1 MSNQHAS
8 LELRSAQRVSAM
20 ATVTVSPPTNPVLHL
35 RLSVDYPGKPR
46 VLREVTLDIDEG
58 EIVGLI
64 GESGS
69 GKSTLALAILRLLEH
84 KGGTSRGEVIFRGR
98 HLEGLTRHEMQQ
110 IRGNEIALISQSAV
124 ASLNPALRIGTQ
136 LAEAWK
142 AHQSACGDEY
152 QRSVFDIF
160 GQVRLPAD
168 EAFLRLYP
176 HQLSVGQA
184 QRVLIAMAVMHRPRL
199 LIADEPTSALDAITR
214 AEVIDLLKQLNR
226 KMNMAVLF
234 ISHELPLIASLC
246 RRVAI
251 LEKGEVVES
260 GSAEQI
266 FCSPEHPYTRALLC
280 ALPVE
285 LPIFS
290 SELGTQNSG
299 TPTFMAHF
307 RSPTPPQAHSGIVQ
321 GGAGPP
327 YMPQFFELD
336 RTIGLVGRRHP
347 RR

>member
-1 MSNQHAS
+1 MSNQQAS
-8 LELRSAQRVSAM
+8 TELRSAQSVNAM
-20 ATVTVSPPTNPVLHL
+20 TTVTVFPPTNPVLHL
-35 RLSVDYPGKPR
+35 RLSVDYPGKPS
-46 VLREVTLDIDEG
+46 VLREVMLDIDEG

-69 GKSTLALAILRLLEH
+69 GKSTLALAILGLLEQ
-84 KGGTSRGEVIFRGR
+84 KGATSRGEVVFCGR
-98 HLEGLTRHEMQQ
+98 HLEGLTRREMQQ
-110 IRGNEIALISQSAV
+110 IRGNEIALISQSAM
-124 ASLNPALRIGTQ
+124 ASLNPALRLGTQ

-142 AHQSACGDEY
+142 AHESVCGDEY

-160 GQVRLPAD
+160 EQVRLPAE

-226 KMNMAVLF
+226 EMNMAVLF

-260 GSAEQI
+260 GSAKQI
-266 FCSPEHPYTRALLC
+266 FCSPQHPYTRALVGT
-280 ALPVE
+280 LPVE
-285 LPIFS
+285 LPLFSLANGSQKSRTRIFKAS
-290 SELGTQNSG
+290 LR
-299 TPTFMAHF
+299 TPT
-307 RSPTPPQAHSGIVQ
+307 HSWHA
-321 GGAGPP
+321 GG
-327 YMPQFFELD
+327 
-336 RTIGLVGRRHP
+336 
-347 RR
+347 

>member
-1 MSNQHAS
+1 MSNQQAS
-8 LELRSAQRVSAM
+8 TDLWSAPRARSM
-20 ATVTVSPPTNPVLHL
+20 AKATVSPTTNPVLHL
-35 RLSVDYPGKPR
+35 RLSVDYPGKAC
-46 VLREVTLDIDEG
+46 VLREVTVDIDEG

-98 HLEGLTRHEMQQ
+98 HLEGLTRREMQQ
-110 IRGNEIALISQSAV
+110 IRGNEIALISQSAM

-136 LAEAWK
+136 VAEAWN
-142 AHQSACGDEY
+142 AHQSACGDEW
-152 QRSVFDIF
+152 QRSVLDIF
-160 GQVRLPAD
+160 EQVSLPAD

-226 KMNMAVLF
+226 EMNMAVLF
-234 ISHELPLIASLC
+234 ISHELLSIGSLC

-260 GSAEQI
+260 GSLEQI
-266 FCSPEHPYTRALLC
+266 FCSPEHPYTRALVGT
-280 ALPVE
+280 LPVE
-285 LPIFS
+285 SPVFS
-290 SELGTQNSG
+290 SANGAQKSRTRIFKARLR
-299 TPTFMAHF
+299 TPTHGWRA
-307 RSPTPPQAHSGIVQ
+307 RG
-321 GGAGPP
+321 
-327 YMPQFFELD
+327 
-336 RTIGLVGRRHP
+336 
-347 RR
+347 

>member
-1 MSNQHAS
+1 MSNQYS
-8 LELRSAQRVSAM
+8 NIDLWSGQSATAIT
-20 ATVTVSPPTNPVLHL
+20 TVTVSPAINPLLHL
-35 RLSVDYPGKPR
+35 RLSVDYPGKSG

-98 HLEGLTRHEMQQ
+98 HLERLTRQEMQQ
-110 IRGNEIALISQSAV
+110 IRGNEIALISQSAM

-142 AHQSACGDEY
+142 AHESACGDEW
-152 QRSVFDIF
+152 QRSVLDIF
-160 GQVRLPAD
+160 ERVRLPAD
-168 EAFLRLYP
+168 QAFLRLYP

-226 KMNMAVLF
+226 EMNMAVLF
-234 ISHELPLIASLC
+234 VSHELLSIASLC

-266 FCSPEHPYTRALLC
+266 FCSPQHPYTRALVGT
-280 ALPVE
+280 LPVE
-285 LPIFS
+285 L
-290 SELGTQNSG
+290 
-299 TPTFMAHF
+299 
-307 RSPTPPQAHSGIVQ
+307 
-321 GGAGPP
+321 
-327 YMPQFFELD
+327 
-336 RTIGLVGRRHP
+336 
-347 RR
+347 

>member
-8 LELRSAQRVSAM
+8 TEFWAAQRARAM
-20 ATVTVSPPTNPVLHL
+20 TTVTVSPPTNPVLHL
-35 RLSVDYPGKPR
+35 RLSVDYPGKAC

-110 IRGNEIALISQSAV
+110 IRGNEIALISQSAM

-136 LAEAWK
+136 LAETWK
-142 AHQSACGDEY
+142 AHQSAGGDEW
-152 QRSVFDIF
+152 QRSVLDIF
-160 GQVRLPAD
+160 ERVRLPAD

-199 LIADEPTSALDAITR
+199 LIADEPTSALDAITQ

-226 KMNMAVLF
+226 EMNMAVLF
-234 ISHELPLIASLC
+234 ISHELLSIASLC

-266 FCSPEHPYTRALLC
+266 FCSPEHPYTRALVGTLR
-280 ALPVE
+280 VE
-285 LPIFS
+285 LPVFS
-290 SELGTQNSG
+290 SANGTQKSRTRIFKAHLR
-299 TPTFMAHF
+299 TPTHGWRA
-307 RSPTPPQAHSGIVQ
+307 RG
-321 GGAGPP
+321 
-327 YMPQFFELD
+327 
-336 RTIGLVGRRHP
+336 
-347 RR
+347 

>member
-8 LELRSAQRVSAM
+8 TELWSAQRARAM
-20 ATVTVSPPTNPVLHL
+20 TKATVSPTTNPVLHL
-35 RLSVDYPGKPR
+35 RLSVDYPGKPG

-98 HLEGLTRHEMQQ
+98 HLEGLTRREMQQ
-110 IRGNEIALISQSAV
+110 IRGNEIALISQSAM

-142 AHQSACGDEY
+142 AHQSACGDEW
-152 QRSVFDIF
+152 QRSVLDIF
-160 GQVRLPAD
+160 ERVRLPAD

-226 KMNMAVLF
+226 EMNMAVLF
-234 ISHELPLIASLC
+234 ISHELLSIASLC

-266 FCSPEHPYTRALLC
+266 FCSPEHPYTRALVGT
-280 ALPVE
+280 LPVE

-290 SELGTQNSG
+290 SETDTQNSR
-299 TPTFMAHF
+299 TRTFMTDF
-307 RSPTPPQAHSGIVQ
+307 RTPAPS
-321 GGAGPP
+321 
-327 YMPQFFELD
+327 
-336 RTIGLVGRRHP
+336 RRV
-347 RR
+347 RG

>member
-8 LELRSAQRVSAM
+8 RELWSAQRAKAM
-20 ATVTVSPPTNPVLHL
+20 ATVKVSAPTTPVVRL
-35 RLSVDYPGKPR
+35 RLSVDYPGNPC
-46 VLREVTLDIDEG
+46 VLRDVTLDIDEG

-84 KGGTSRGEVIFRGR
+84 KNGISRGEVIFCSR
-98 HLEGLTRHEMQQ
+98 HLERFTRREMQQ
-110 IRGNEIALISQSAV
+110 IRGNEIALILQSAI

-142 AHQSACGDEY
+142 AHRNASGDEW
-152 QRSVFDIF
+152 QRSVRGIF
-160 GQVRLPAD
+160 EKVGLPTD
-168 EAFLRLYP
+168 KEFLHLYP
-176 HQLSVGQA
+176 RQVSVGQA

-226 KMNMAVLF
+226 EMNMAVLF

-246 RRVAI
+246 SRVAI
-251 LEKGEVVES
+251 LQKGEVVES

-266 FCSPEHPYTRALLC
+266 FCSPGHPYTRALVS
-280 ALPVE
+280 ALPMK
-285 LPIFS
+285 LPIFN
-290 SELGTQNSG
+290 SETDAQNSRVR
-299 TPTFMAHF
+299 TFMAHF
-307 RSPTPPQAHSGIVQ
+307 RNPTH
-321 GGAGPP
+321 
-327 YMPQFFELD
+327 
-336 RTIGLVGRRHP
+336 GRPIRG
-347 RR
+347 